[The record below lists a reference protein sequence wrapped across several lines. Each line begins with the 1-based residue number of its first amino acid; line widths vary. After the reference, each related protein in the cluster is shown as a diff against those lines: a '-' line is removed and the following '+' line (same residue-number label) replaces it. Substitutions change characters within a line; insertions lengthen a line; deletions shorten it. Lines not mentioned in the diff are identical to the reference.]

1 MVTAASRSMTAP
13 DQPAGSSS
21 CRHALVTGASSGIG
35 AAVATRL
42 LADGWTVTGLS
53 RSEPAIRASGFTHR
67 PLDLAV
73 ADALTIRSTLDRLR
87 PVDALVHAAGLL
99 RVGTLGALDREAGT
113 AMWRLH
119 VEAASLLA
127 DAVAPGMTAG
137 GRIVLLGSRVAA
149 GAAGRSQYAATKA
162 ALVGL
167 ARSWAIELAPR
178 GITVNVVAPGATET
192 PMLLDPKRAQSPP
205 RRPPIGRFIQP
216 TEIAALVAFLLSPE
230 AGAITGQQI
239 VVCGGASL

>member
-1 MVTAASRSMTAP
+1 MTT
-13 DQPAGSSS
+13 GSQTP
-21 CRHALVTGASSGIG
+21 RHALVTGASSGIG
-35 AAVATRL
+35 AAIVARL
-42 LADGWTVTGLS
+42 LVDGWTVTGLS
-53 RSEPAIRASGFTHR
+53 RGEPALRAPGFVHR
-67 PLDLAV
+67 RLDLMDAQ
-73 ADALTIRSTLDRLR
+73 ADAVRSAIAGL
-87 PVDALVHAAGLL
+87 PPIDALVHAAGVL
-99 RVGTLGALDREAGT
+99 RVGALGALDREAGA

-119 VEAASLLA
+119 VDAASLLA
-127 DAVAPGMTAG
+127 DVVAPGMPTG

-192 PMLLDPKRAQSPP
+192 PMLLDPARAQSPP

-216 TEIAALVAFLLSPE
+216 EEVAALVAFLLSPD

>member
-1 MVTAASRSMTAP
+1 M
-13 DQPAGSSS
+13 
-21 CRHALVTGASSGIG
+21 LVTGASSGIG
-35 AAVATRL
+35 AAVATCL
-42 LADGWTVTGLS
+42 LADGWTVTGLG
-53 RSEPAIRASGFTHR
+53 RSKPAVRAPGFIHC
-67 PLDLAV
+67 PLDLAA
-73 ADALTIRSTLDRLR
+73 ADAPAIRSTLDGL
-87 PVDALVHAAGLL
+87 PAVDALVHAAGLL
-99 RVGTLGALDREAGT
+99 RVGTLGALDREAGA

-127 DAVAPGMTAG
+127 DAVAPGMAAG

-192 PMLLDPKRAQSPP
+192 PMLIDPERAQSPP